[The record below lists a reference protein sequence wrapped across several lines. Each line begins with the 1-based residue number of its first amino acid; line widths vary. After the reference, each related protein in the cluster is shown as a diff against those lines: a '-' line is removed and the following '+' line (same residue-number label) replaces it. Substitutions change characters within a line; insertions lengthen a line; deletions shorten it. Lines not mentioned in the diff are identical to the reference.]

1 MMKLSEVMAESPP
14 PQESDAGG
22 GLKLSEVTK
31 LSDIQAPAQAPAQS
45 GGGLTFDS
53 APVVPDIAGSSGVSV
68 TPDLAATS
76 PLVGGINEQKT
87 DFGRSSNTGTTNDRI
102 RNLITGDHLKTEFTE
117 SLPQIQFAP
126 ELSKVN
132 KQAFL
137 SNLGTVLTRDQNA
150 LEGVIKKQFGDDAS
164 FSEDEK
170 GNIFATLPSGTYQ
183 LNHPSFDLADAGSFA
198 IEGALVTG
206 GAIKDGVVRAAG
218 KTALGQSAIEAAEK
232 VVGGNFDPLNIALA
246 SIGGAIGGKIDSA
259 RAAKGGV
266 APAQQTAEER
276 RLVAQIVRKTKPE
289 GEAETFLLKIG
300 NDTPPPP
307 DIKDIDPDAVKNL
320 DDLLIDDETTATFV
334 VDGSG
339 RLKSSAAGRAAISNG
354 HNPAVVASML
364 GADKQTKKIG
374 EQMMNI
380 QQRSLADGKFAGDNR
395 PTKPIGELMQT
406 RIETAVGVR
415 RQAGRRI
422 QAAALKLQNT
432 PVDLDATKATFLDSI
447 TREHGVKLT
456 ADGLDFSESSFQTAI
471 LKPSQARIQTVYDKL
486 FVTGIRNGAD
496 AHRFKGAL
504 DDLIP
509 NKKLPESG
517 VSAKLE
523 SIMINTRQEL
533 NTSIRKVST
542 EYAGANDRAAPAIE
556 ALDGLQ
562 KAVGKSIDFDS
573 PSAAES
579 LGTAARGLLSNNKS
593 RGALADSLMGVEA
606 VARREGKDT
615 GGDITTLIKLAN
627 HLESV
632 FGTNADNSLGGI
644 IENTNK
650 LNERRRQLSANPAKA
665 AIEITQEKVTDYV
678 GEKLGKSDLD
688 QIRLLRNVIREGR

>member
-1 MMKLSEVMAESPP
+1 MPIDLFADAPEPSKAPKDLFSSAPP
-14 PQESDAGG
+14 E
-22 GLKLSEVTK
+22 
-31 LSDIQAPAQAPAQS
+31 PASAQS

-53 APVVPDIAGSSGVSV
+53 APVVPDIAGSAGISV

-76 PLVGGINEQKT
+76 PLVGGINEHKT
-87 DFGRSSNTGTTNDRI
+87 DFGRSANTGTTNDRI
-102 RNLITGDHLKTEFTE
+102 RNLITGDHLKTEYTE

-183 LNHPSFDLADAGSFA
+183 LNKPGVDLADVGSFA

-206 GAIKDGVVRAAG
+206 GAVKDGVIRAAG

-246 SIGGAIGGKIDSA
+246 SIGGAVGGKIDSV

-289 GEAETFLLKIG
+289 AEAETFLSKIG

-320 DDLLIDDETTATFV
+320 DDLLIDDETTATFI

-395 PTKPIGELMQT
+395 PTKPIGELIQS
-406 RIETAVGVR
+406 RIETAVDVR
-415 RQAGRRI
+415 RKAGR
-422 QAAALKLQNT
+422 QVHTAALKLQNT

-456 ADGLDFSESSFQTAI
+456 ADGLDFSDSAFQSAI
-471 LKPSQARIQTVYDKL
+471 LKPTQAHIQTVYDKL
-486 FVTGIRNGAD
+486 FVTGISNGTS
-496 AHRFKGAL
+496 AHRFKGTVGE
-504 DDLIP
+504 LIP
-509 NKKLPESG
+509 DSQTAETGL
-517 VSAKLE
+517 SAKLE
-523 SIMINTRQEL
+523 VLMIETQSQL
-533 NTSIRKVST
+533 NKAIRKVSP

-562 KAVGKSIDFDS
+562 RAVGRSIDFNA

-606 VARREGKDT
+606 VVRREGKDT
-615 GGDITTLIKLAN
+615 GGDITTLIKFAN

-632 FGTNADNSLGGI
+632 FGTNADNSIGGI

-650 LNERRRQLSANPAKA
+650 LNERRRQLSANPARA

-688 QIRLLRNVIREGR
+688 QIKLLRNVIREGK